1 MVAAFLKLG
10 MPTMMSARPR
20 RAISSRMAGVS
31 EVAGIWGTLPPRAR
45 IYLADGS
52 ASRGWSTPVIDG
64 PGLARGNLRGRPGV
78 VGPARPVAAV
88 RRLECQGAEAER
100 APGRQPAVDGR
111 PDVGADAHELAL
123 FEDALEDSL
132 ALEQGDVEE
141 RLVVDGQDVHGDEG
155 ERCVRGDRQ
164 LFVGRLRATPLAD

>member
-52 ASRGWSTPVIDG
+52 ASRTDLPRAVSRPPVIAG
-64 PGLARGNLRGRPGV
+64 PGLARGNLRGRPVV

-88 RRLECQGAEAER
+88 RRLECQ
-100 APGRQPAVDGR
+100 
-111 PDVGADAHELAL
+111 
-123 FEDALEDSL
+123 
-132 ALEQGDVEE
+132 
-141 RLVVDGQDVHGDEG
+141 
-155 ERCVRGDRQ
+155 
-164 LFVGRLRATPLAD
+164 